1 MSESSQLTFTAKSS
15 TSCVAACAA
24 AEPMIASI
32 HLPMVRYVV
41 PGGGAHAEEEAAAAA
56 SVAGGLLILAKN
68 EGDCI
73 NSKLRHQRGKAP
85 ASESERSVRLSN
97 LQTDGGQAQ
106 MKSWPQISFRRR
118 LLLSLC
124 WRRATGRQRNNCSL
138 LPRAHITSILV
149 LLSQLEGLPPGIL
162 TACCFVSNT

>member
-1 MSESSQLTFTAKSS
+1 MGRQKNGGMMSESSQLTFIAKSS
-15 TSCVAACAA
+15 TSCVCVCAA

-118 LLLSLC
+118 LLSLFAGGGPLAAKGTTAAC
-124 WRRATGRQRNNCSL
+124 FPGPISL
-138 LPRAHITSILV
+138 VYLFFFRS
-149 LLSQLEGLPPGIL
+149 
-162 TACCFVSNT
+162 